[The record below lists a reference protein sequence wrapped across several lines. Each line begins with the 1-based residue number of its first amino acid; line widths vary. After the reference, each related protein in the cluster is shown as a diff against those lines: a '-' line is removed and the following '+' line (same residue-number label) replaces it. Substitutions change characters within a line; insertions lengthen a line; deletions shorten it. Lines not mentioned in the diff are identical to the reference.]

1 MDQVHAAAD
10 AFQVPSYSAREQ
22 PSSQLLVFASA
33 CSHQAHKIRRI
44 RIATYNQ
51 GSLTALPLMLA
62 DRLGFFKS
70 ENLAVTI
77 EETASGAKAIQA
89 LLGGSAEVASA
100 FHELAVQMDTQG
112 RDLTS
117 FVSLA
122 RYPGY
127 ALVPS
132 PASSKRIARIEDL
145 KGETVALS
153 SPGSPTD
160 LFLKYV
166 LAQHGL
172 SGDAASTVTA
182 GSNMARLA
190 MLERGSVGAA
200 VLSDPAMTLFS
211 RRHPNTPLFAD
222 VRSKEGVRQVYGT
235 DTYVS
240 AVLISRA
247 PWLQGNADAAR
258 RLSRALNRSLKWIG
272 MHSPEDI
279 SAQTPEQLRGT
290 DPVLF
295 REALRVSLPSF
306 PPDVRFEPA
315 GVEAVIKVLK
325 VSDLEGKL
333 KALRCEKDLH

>member
-1 MDQVHAAAD
+1 MLPRCHHTVLIAA
-10 AFQVPSYSAREQ
+10 
-22 PSSQLLVFASA
+22 LITLASF
-33 CSHQAHKIRRI
+33 CSGCSPRTQEAQRV

-62 DRLGFFKS
+62 DRLGYFKA
-70 ENLAVTI
+70 EDLAVTI
-77 EETASGAKAIQA
+77 EETPSGAKAIQA
-89 LLGGSAEVASA
+89 LLGGSADVASA
-100 FHELAVQMDTQG
+100 FHELAVQMDAQG

-132 PASSKRIARIEDL
+132 PVSSKTVTRVEDL
-145 KGETVALS
+145 KGATVALS

-160 LFLKYV
+160 FFLKYV

-172 SGDAASTVTA
+172 SGTATSTVAA

-190 MLERGSVGAA
+190 MLERGSIGAA

-211 RRHPNTPLFAD
+211 RRHPNARLFAD
-222 VRSKEGVRQVYGT
+222 VRSKEGVKQVYGT

-247 PWLQGNADAAR
+247 QWLQANRDIAR
-258 RLSRALNRSLKWIG
+258 RLSHALNRSLNWIG
-272 MHSPEDI
+272 THSPEEI
-279 SAQTPEQLRGT
+279 TAQTPEQLRGT
-290 DPVLF
+290 DPALF
-295 REALRVSLPSF
+295 AESLRASLPSF
-306 PPDVRFEPA
+306 PPDAKFDPA
-315 GVEAVIKVLK
+315 GVDAVLKVLK
-325 VSDLEGKL
+325 MSNRDGNIDKVELGRTYTNEFVS
-333 KALRCEKDLH
+333 EK

>member
-1 MDQVHAAAD
+1 
-10 AFQVPSYSAREQ
+10 
-22 PSSQLLVFASA
+22 
-33 CSHQAHKIRRI
+33 
-44 RIATYNQ
+44 
-51 GSLTALPLMLA
+51 MLA
-62 DRLGFFKS
+62 ERLGYFKS

-77 EETASGAKAIQA
+77 EETPSGAKAIQA

-100 FHELAVQMDTQG
+100 FHELAIQMDAQG

-132 PASSKRIARIEDL
+132 PTASKRVTKIEDL
-145 KGETVALS
+145 NGATVALS

-166 LAQHGL
+166 LSQHGL
-172 SGDAASTVTA
+172 AANAASTVTA
-182 GSNMARLA
+182 GSNMARVA

-222 VRSKEGVRQVYGT
+222 VRGKEGVRQVYGT
-235 DTYVS
+235 DSYVS

-247 PWLQGNADAAR
+247 QWLHGNPNTAR
-258 RLSRALNRSLKWIG
+258 RLARALNRSLRWIG
-272 MHSPEDI
+272 THSPEEI
-279 SAQTPEQLRGT
+279 TAQTPEQLRGS
-290 DPVLF
+290 DPALF
-295 REALRVSLPSF
+295 AEALRASLPSF
-306 PPDVRFEPA
+306 PGNASFEPA
-315 GVEAVIKVLK
+315 GVEAVVKVLK
-325 VSDLEGKL
+325 VFDPEGKL
-333 KALRCEKDLH
+333 KTLDLRSTYTNEFAAEK